1 MPLEGQA
8 WLEFEKRAPTS
19 GLSALTR
26 LVAAIHKPDD
36 AAEPFPPDAA
46 RALVLAGQ
54 LREFTSAAEE
64 DKERLP
70 KEVLDKLDAAVAA
83 LGDSAAPLYQQG
95 RSASRKIADDFDAK
109 LADPATDEITK
120 SKIHIERRLLNR
132 YVTFPYEASVKSIL
146 DGLDKDKP

>member
-1 MPLEGQA
+1 M
-8 WLEFEKRAPTS
+8 
-19 GLSALTR
+19 
-26 LVAAIHKPDD
+26 
-36 AAEPFPPDAA
+36 
-46 RALVLAGQ
+46 AGQ

-95 RSASRKIADDFDAK
+95 RLASRKIADDFDAK